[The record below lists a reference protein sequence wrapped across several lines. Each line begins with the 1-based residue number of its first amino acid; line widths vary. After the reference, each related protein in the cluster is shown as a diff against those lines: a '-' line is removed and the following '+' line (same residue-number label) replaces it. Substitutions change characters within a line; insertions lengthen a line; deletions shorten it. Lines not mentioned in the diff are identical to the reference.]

1 MSMLEVNEIS
11 VFYGSLKALDNV
23 SFKVNKGEII
33 ALIGSNG
40 AGKSTTLNTISG
52 LLCPTSGSIEFLGNK
67 ISGLPS
73 HKIVRMGISQ
83 VPEGRRLFPFLTVL
97 ENLEVGAYT
106 KEARE
111 KMKDKLEWV
120 YQLFPVLKERRDQL
134 AYTLSG
140 GEQQM
145 LAIGRALMTGPQLLT
160 LDEPSIGLA
169 PLVIQKIYN
178 TIEELNNQGITILL
192 VEQNVPLALKLADR
206 AYVLENGK
214 ITLEGTGDELLKH
227 EHVIK
232 AYIGL

>member
-1 MSMLEVNEIS
+1 MAMLEAHKLN
-11 VFYGSLKALDNV
+11 VFYGSMKALDNL
-23 SFKVNKGEII
+23 SFKVNKGEVT

-52 LLCPTSGSIEFLGNK
+52 LLCPASGSIEFLGNK

-83 VPEGRRLFPFLTVL
+83 VPEGRRLFPFLTVM

-111 KMKDKLEWV
+111 KIKDTLEWV
-120 YQLFPVLKERRDQL
+120 FQLFPVLRERRDQL

-145 LAIGRALMTGPQLLT
+145 LAIGRALMTKPQLLT

-169 PLVIQKIYN
+169 PMVVQRIYN
-178 TIEELNNQGITILL
+178 TLEELNNQGITLLL
-192 VEQNVPLALKLADR
+192 VEQNVPLALKLSDR

-214 ITLEGTGDELLKH
+214 ITLEGTGEELLKN
-227 EHVIK
+227 EYVKK

>member
-1 MSMLEVNEIS
+1 MAMLEVNGIS

-23 SFKVNKGEII
+23 SFKVNKGEIV

-40 AGKSTTLNTISG
+40 AGKSTTLNTVSG
-52 LLCPTSGSIEFLGNK
+52 LLCPASGSIQFLGNE

-73 HKIVRMGISQ
+73 HKIVRMGLSQ

-97 ENLEVGAYT
+97 ENLEIGAYT

-120 YQLFPVLKERRDQL
+120 FQLFPVLRERRDQL

-145 LAIGRALMTGPQLLT
+145 LAVGRALMTGPQLLT

-169 PLVIQKIYN
+169 PLVIRRIYN
-178 TIEELNNQGITILL
+178 TLEELNNQGITLLL

-214 ITLEGTGDELLKH
+214 ITLEGTGEELIKN